1 MLFSRAIRKY
11 QGYGYARVSGKR
23 HLITSTPKLSAISWL
38 GQRMQFDQF
47 NGREFIAVAARMLVD
62 FAAMH

>member
-1 MLFSRAIRKY
+1 M
-11 QGYGYARVSGKR
+11 
-23 HLITSTPKLSAISWL
+23 

-47 NGREFIAVAARMLVD
+47 DRREFIAVAARLLVD

>member
-1 MLFSRAIRKY
+1 
-11 QGYGYARVSGKR
+11 
-23 HLITSTPKLSAISWL
+23 LSAISWL